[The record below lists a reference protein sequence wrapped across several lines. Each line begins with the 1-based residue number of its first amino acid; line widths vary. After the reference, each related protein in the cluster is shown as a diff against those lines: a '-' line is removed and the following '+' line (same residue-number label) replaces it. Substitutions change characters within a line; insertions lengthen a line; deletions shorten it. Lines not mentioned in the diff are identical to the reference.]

1 MRARRRVTI
10 DRQYGVRLRF
20 RDGRFHIDR
29 RRSGTGRVRRVLVPR
44 REGILGIDVDLIGLN
59 WTRPAA
65 LVVAVVPEGGPEL
78 MRAGP
83 RGPGLGTPGRS
94 RCRRV

>member
-29 RRSGTGRVRRVLVPR
+29 RRSKTDRVRRILDLLRKV
-44 REGILGIDVDLIGLN
+44 ILGIDDDLIGLN
-59 WTRPAA
+59 
-65 LVVAVVPEGGPEL
+65 
-78 MRAGP
+78 
-83 RGPGLGTPGRS
+83 
-94 RCRRV
+94 